1 MKKEPPLRK
10 VLFPANPTGAKSL
23 RALAAA
29 VLVISLAG
37 AAARAIAAEATTDAP
52 DSGDTHYDPYPIAVL
67 RTLDKITARANT
79 IEVPVDQETKFGTL
93 RLTVKA
99 CYKRPPEETPET
111 AAFLIIYDEK
121 PDEPPEKVFSG
132 WMFASSPAL
141 SSLEHPVYDLWVLNC
156 RRTLSKKPE
165 ETEPETDSPPQN

>member
-1 MKKEPPLRK
+1 MTLA
-10 VLFPANPTGAKSL
+10 VAGAAVG
-23 RALAAA
+23 ALAAE
-29 VLVISLAG
+29 SSTDT
-37 AAARAIAAEATTDAP
+37 ATGD
-52 DSGDTHYDPYPIAVL
+52 DTHYDPFPIAVL
-67 RTLDKITARANT
+67 RTLDKTTARANT

-121 PDEPPEKVFSG
+121 PDEPPQKVFSG
-132 WMFASSPAL
+132 WMFASSPGL

-156 RRTLSKKPE
+156 RKTLSKKPA

>member
-1 MKKEPPLRK
+1 MRK
-10 VLFPANPTGAKSL
+10 VLFPVNPKWARGL

-29 VLVISLAG
+29 ILALVLSGVAVG
-37 AAARAIAAEATTDAP
+37 VMAAEAAGDAP
-52 DSGDTHYDPYPIAVL
+52 ASDEDTHYDPYPIAVL

-156 RRTLSKKPE
+156 RKTLSKKPV
-165 ETEPETDSPPQN
+165 ETEPETDSPPAN